1 MKIIPYKIL
10 KSPQQQKTVTSRKA
24 AGNEFQDILKQA
36 TDTASKPLEGCMTSP
51 PVQNVPAIHFD
62 HIPNINKAQNIERVE
77 QFLNVL
83 ENYHHKLGDP
93 DSTLKEFHPL
103 VADMESETA
112 RILPLLDSISD
123 GDELKSILNRAVITA
138 TVEVIKFN
146 RGDYL

>member
-1 MKIIPYKIL
+1 MKIIPYEIF
-10 KSPQQQKTVTSRKA
+10 KSPEQQKSGISRKT
-24 AGNEFQDILKQA
+24 AGNEFQGILQQA
-36 TDTASKPLEGCMTSP
+36 TDTASKPLERGMTSP
-51 PVQNVPAIHFD
+51 PVQNLSTIQFD
-62 HIPNINKAQNIERVE
+62 QIPTINKAQNIERVG
-77 QFLNVL
+77 QFLGVL

-93 DSTLKEFHPL
+93 DSTLKEFYPL

-123 GDELKSILNRAVITA
+123 GDELKNILNRAVITA